1 MIVLCIKNMINISGR
16 GNFKFLVKV
25 FKGEFDETAH
35 VLNNSGHQLF
45 TIDRKSR
52 KFDYD
57 KTTKICYKNVGFIMF
72 ICYIILLVFDLFV

>member
-1 MIVLCIKNMINISGR
+1 MRNMKLENVLPPRRSTSLGLIK
-16 GNFKFLVKV
+16 
-25 FKGEFDETAH
+25 TAH

-57 KTTKICYKNVGFIMF
+57 KTTRICYKNVGFIMF

>member
-1 MIVLCIKNMINISGR
+1 MEEVILNYCM
-16 GNFKFLVKV
+16 FLVK
-25 FKGEFDETAH
+25 GWQGAIDETAH

-45 TIDRKSR
+45 TIDRESR

-57 KTTKICYKNVGFIMF
+57 KTTKICYKNVGFIF